1 VTIPPV
7 QPLPS
12 NTTTTTTTTTTS
24 RLRIARDVE
33 VSIIVPTLNE
43 AVNLVPLLARIEAAM
58 AGRSYEVVIVD
69 DNSRDGTP
77 HLCRRLAQTYP
88 LRLVCR
94 PMPIGGLSG
103 AVLRGMKS
111 ARGDVL
117 VLMDADLQH
126 PPEKIPELLA
136 ALDGGAEFAMGSRY
150 VDGGSTQR
158 GWGRW
163 RKLNSRFA
171 TLLSKAFA
179 GELRD
184 PMSGFFALNAST
196 FRQAGRLNPV
206 GYKIALELLCK
217 CGVKKVAEVPISF
230 GCRQAGTSKLTWRQR
245 TMFLQHLGRL
255 YAFKFPKSAL
265 LAKWL
270 VSLTGG
276 AVFGAMTNPTMAPA
290 LALWAGAT
298 VAYTTRA
305 NRPVS
310 SPLSRVADDREADL
324 RAGVDRPTELAA

>member
-1 VTIPPV
+1 MTI
-7 QPLPS
+7 QPARTQPNS
-12 NTTTTTTTTTTS
+12 TAH
-24 RLRIARDVE
+24 LRIARDVE

-43 AVNLVPLLARIEAAM
+43 AVNLAPLLSRIETAM

-77 HLCRRLAQTYP
+77 HLCKRLAQTYP

-94 PMPIGGLSG
+94 QVPVGGLSG

-117 VLMDADLQH
+117 VVMDADLQH

-136 ALDGGAEFAMGSRY
+136 ALSNGAEFAMGSRY
-150 VDGGSTQR
+150 VEGGSTEQ

-163 RKLNSRFA
+163 RKVNSRLA

-184 PMSGFFALNAST
+184 PMSGFFALNAAS
-196 FRQAGRLNPV
+196 FRQAKRLNPV

-265 LAKWL
+265 LAKWMIS
-270 VSLTGG
+270 VTGG
-276 AVFGAMTNPTMAPA
+276 AVFGAMTNPSMAPLMA
-290 LALWAGAT
+290 IWSGMA

-305 NRPVS
+305 NRPMI
-310 SPLSRVADDREADL
+310 SPLSGAVEDREADL
-324 RAGVDRPTELAA
+324 RAAADRPAELAA